1 MIKVSIKKNYIEIK
15 GHANQNPHG
24 TDIVCA
30 SVSTAVIMT
39 INQIEIFNMKND
51 INVDMTDGFTKIT
64 IINESDNLNKIISNL
79 IYTLQILGEDYPKFI
94 KLQN

>member
-1 MIKVSIKKNYIEIK
+1 MIKVRFKKSFIEIK

-39 INQIEIFNMKND
+39 INQIDIFNMSND
-51 INVDMTDGFTKIT
+51 INVEMTDGFTKIT
-64 IINESDNLNKIISNL
+64 IINENDNLNKIISNL
-79 IYTLQILGEDYPKFI
+79 IYTLNNLGEDYPKFI
-94 KLQN
+94 KIEN